1 MKYILLFSFL
11 AGGLAQSYDW
21 DDEKKIRGRRSA
33 EKMENM
39 IVWRLTDEL
48 GLSTDQAEKFFPR
61 FREYRKNLEEIGRQE
76 REMIVNIDREEP
88 NKKDVKKMIEEIS
101 KLRQNRIE
109 LEAEFVLSLDDIL
122 APDQMI
128 RLGVFKQKMMMEMR
142 GEIRDGKAKK
152 KRHKK
157 KDRKRRRPRF

>member
-11 AGGLAQSYDW
+11 TGGAAQSYDW

-48 GLSTDQAEKFFPR
+48 DLSIDQAEKFFPR
-61 FREYRKNLEEIGRQE
+61 FREHRKNLEEIGRQE
-76 REMIVNIDREEP
+76 REMIVNIDQEEP

-109 LEAEFVLSLDDIL
+109 LEAEFVLSLDDVL
-122 APDQMI
+122 APEQMI

-142 GEIRDGKAKK
+142 AEMRDGKAKK